1 MEKIKRILAVLAI
14 YIVAVLAVSP
24 AVFAGEGGGGGGGG
38 EWMSCSGTAFL
49 STECGAEWRYYDW
62 GESADGVSYDGD
74 TITIKQFYDMYGN
87 KADYAYGDTIRGCKE
102 YGGYWRYA
110 MVARIDYYGYDAGS
124 QVGLIGINGG
134 GDVWFLS
141 EEFGGLMNNLNSNS
155 WDRAKKVYE
164 SYQKMDPKTF
174 WRGWNKDSNLSW
186 FCGGYD
192 PIEEKTL
199 TGVAIDN
206 KGNNMSGMGD
216 VTDKVQ
222 KGSKASVTRQNVPTG
237 WTYRGW
243 GDKKDGVVSVENIKY
258 TVEALNDDK
267 TVYSVYE
274 KNTFSGRASSVNAE
288 ETRQSST
295 GWTNTDKTA
304 DDIYVCDVQ
313 GCTAKIT
320 FDIERTGG
328 SGETKYTIYDNKG
341 NPVSGH
347 NEASTSGGKL
357 EGVSFTVGLNA
368 GQKVCYSMKVRSS
381 EADNAWFTVKA
392 CVAAPYNF
400 TTSTEP
406 NVKDD
411 EIIYSGEEKT
421 IDYTVTV
428 NKRDNDAVGK
438 NYCTKAPNSY
448 HGIQI
453 EYGNSGEWKEAVYVS
468 TQEASRVTL
477 QCGDLATNK
486 TIIVD
491 DVPAGTPICIRTFIT
506 PANSGEN
513 INLNINEFD
522 YHQVV
527 SDSIKCFAAAKR
539 PTMQVLGGSYY
550 SGKRTETSTAFKHI
564 GDTVKV
570 FGSWGEQSV
579 IGVGAISG
587 FASGSANSSNLASTE
602 FCLHRTLLT
611 FNNIPC
617 SGSTTQNGI
626 GVATANDNR
635 DALVDYWV
643 AASARQES
651 ELTINIGN
659 DAGTYETVTTIAG
672 KPVNYTNTFANLTIN
687 GGTLSTGLSRI
698 IKTSNDVVIN
708 GDILY
713 AYGEYSNASQI
724 PKLIIS
730 ANNITIS
737 CGVEKIDAILIAKNS
752 VNTCDSYG
760 STGQANESVRGEKL
774 LTIRGMIIANKLV
787 PSRTY
792 GAGTEEESGVPAEII
807 NYDSS
812 AMLWAQYM
820 AGSADTGALTVT
832 YQRELAPR
840 Y

>member
-1 MEKIKRILAVLAI
+1 MEKIKRLLAALIICVVTAL
-14 YIVAVLAVSP
+14 VVSP

-38 EWMSCSGTAFL
+38 DWISCSGTAFL
-49 STECGAEWRYYDW
+49 STACGAEWRYYSW
-62 GESADGVSYDGD
+62 GESADGVHYSGNDVKID
-74 TITIKQFYDMYGN
+74 QFYYGGE
-87 KADYAYGDTIRGCKE
+87 AAAYAYGGTIKGCKE

-110 MVARIDYYGYDAGS
+110 MVAYGSYYGYSKGS

-134 GDVWFLS
+134 GDIDFAS
-141 EEFGGLMNNLNSNS
+141 EVYGGGMNNYNPSS
-155 WDRAKKVYE
+155 WKRAKKVYE
-164 SYQKMDPKTF
+164 SYQKMDPDTF
-174 WRGWNKDSNLSW
+174 WRGFNSGSNLSW

-206 KGNNMSGMGD
+206 KGNNMSGMD
-216 VTDKVQ
+216 NVTDKVQ
-222 KGSKASVTRQNVPTG
+222 KGSKASVTRRDVPTG

-243 GDKKDGVVSVENIKY
+243 GDKKDGKVTKTNITY
-258 TVEALNDDK
+258 TVSKLNDDT

-295 GWTNTDKTA
+295 GWTNTNKTA
-304 DDIYVCDVQ
+304 DSIYICNIE
-313 GCTAKIT
+313 GCKAKIF
-320 FDIERTGG
+320 FDIKRTGG
-328 SGETKYTIYDNKG
+328 SGETKYTIYDEKG
-341 NPVSGH
+341 NPLSGY
-347 NEASTSGGKL
+347 NGASTSGGKFYK
-357 EGVSFTVGLNA
+357 EFEFGLDA
-368 GQKVCYSMKVRSS
+368 GQKRCYSMKVRSS

-400 TTSTEP
+400 TTSTEL

-411 EIIYSGEEKT
+411 EIIYSGEEKN
-421 IDYTVTV
+421 INYTVTV
-428 NKRDNDAVGK
+428 NEKDNDAVGRK
-438 NYCTKAPNSY
+438 YCTPVPRPI

-453 EYGNSGEWKEAVYVS
+453 QYNNGAWDDAVKVEE
-468 TQEASRVTL
+468 QG
-477 QCGDLATNK
+477 QFGCGDTSQSK
-486 TIIVD
+486 TITVK

-506 PANSGEN
+506 PASSGVN
-513 INLNINEFD
+513 TNLNTNAFD
-522 YHQVV
+522 FSRVI
-527 SDSIKCFAAAKR
+527 SGSTKCFAAAKR

-550 SGKRTETSTAFKHI
+550 SGKKTETSTAFKHI
-564 GDTVKV
+564 GDAVKV

-579 IGVGAISG
+579 IGVGTING

-672 KPVNYTNTFANLTIN
+672 KPVNYTNTTARLTVN
-687 GGTLSTGLSRI
+687 GGVISTGLSRI
-698 IKTSNDVVIN
+698 IKTSNDVDIN
-708 GDILY
+708 GNISY
-713 AYGEYSNASQI
+713 ADGIYGNVSEI

-737 CGVEKIDAILIAKNS
+737 CGVERIDAILIAKNS

-774 LTIRGMIIANKLV
+774 TVRGMIIANKLI
-787 PSRTY
+787 PSRTH
-792 GAGTEEESGVPAEII
+792 GAGTKEESGTPAEII